1 MEVIKMEKELRIIKL
16 KEIQENGVPYQTGFR
31 IRYQGDVKSFNV
43 YKIPLK
49 FLIYN
54 KYNGRIGSRVKT
66 FQKQYHELDA
76 ENDEHKKIIE
86 NFLWES
92 KKDRN
97 ENTMQDIILNGQL
110 KVGIVT
116 SAGVIIDGN
125 RRALLLNKIWE
136 HREEYRDNNTDNCEF
151 FNAVILPEDAD
162 PKEIQKLETT
172 YQMGEDE
179 KLPYDSI
186 EKYLK
191 IKDLLS
197 FGFNASDIGKMFQQE
212 ESKIKEWIKIMKLMD
227 QYLDYLG
234 YTGVYTRLEKT
245 EGPLVDLNSYIKRY
259 DNSSKSR
266 MVSWPYTDL
275 DLTEMM
281 LLCFDYIR
289 AKYEGKEFREIAQP
303 SAKESIF
310 CKSKEL
316 WDDFLA
322 EHKAKI
328 RTIQEK
334 SVPELINESPDED
347 LAKLTS
353 GRDKDWTEKANGLLK
368 GNLNKHFEKLQDLN
382 DADQPTELAIKAWN
396 ALAAINKDVPQFFED
411 ASLMETLKNINKLS
425 FEMMRE
431 IKKHG

>member
-1 MEVIKMEKELRIIKL
+1 MEKQLRITKL
-16 KEIQENGVPYQTGFR
+16 KQIQEREVPYQTGFR
-31 IRYQGDVKSFNV
+31 IRYKGDVKPFNV

-66 FQKQYHELDA
+66 FEKQRHELDA
-76 ENDEHKKIIE
+76 ENDAHKKIIE
-86 NFLWES
+86 DFLWES
-92 KKDRN
+92 KIDRN
-97 ENTMQDIILNGQL
+97 ENTMQDILRNGQL

-116 SAGVIIDGN
+116 SDGVIIDGN
-125 RRALLLNKIWE
+125 RRALLLNRIWE
-136 HREEYRDNNTDNCEF
+136 HGDEYRGEHNIDNCEF

-191 IKDLLS
+191 IKDLIG
-197 FGFNASDIGKMFQQE
+197 FGFDASAIAIMFQQE
-212 ESKIKEWIKIMKLMD
+212 ESKIKEWIEIMKLMD
-227 QYLDYLG
+227 EYLDYLG
-234 YTGVYTRLEKT
+234 YSGVYTRLEKT
-245 EGPLVDLNSYIKRY
+245 EGPLVDLNIYNKRY
-259 DNSSKSR
+259 GNGSQSR

-275 DLTEMM
+275 DLNEMR

-289 AKYEGKEFREIAQP
+289 ARYEGKEFRKIAQP
-303 SAKESIF
+303 STKESIF

-322 EHKAKI
+322 EHNTKI

-334 SVPELINESPDED
+334 SVQELINESPDED

-353 GRDKDWTEKANGLLK
+353 ARDKDWTEKANGLLK
-368 GNLNKHFEKLQDLN
+368 GNFNKHFEKLQDLN
-382 DADQPTELAIKAWN
+382 DADQPVELATKALN

-411 ASLMETLKNINKLS
+411 ASLMETLKSINQLS

-431 IKKHG
+431 IKKHR